1 MMKLNYK
8 GFTLVELLAVIA
20 IMGMLA
26 VIMVPTIS
34 GVIEE
39 NKTNNSENLKNS
51 IKSSARA
58 YISDNRYEIKLDDS
72 SCDNNN
78 TNTRDITSIGTGENL
93 KEITNSNISVLILVS
108 EGYLKSSSGEIIDP
122 KTNKS
127 IDKSNSYI
135 KVTYDC
141 SSKDF
146 KYGEPHI
153 E

>member
-39 NKTNNSENLKNS
+39 NKTNNLKNLENS

-58 YISDNRYEIKLDDS
+58 YISDNRYEISLDNK
-72 SCDNNN
+72 SCNNN
-78 TNTRDITSIGTGENL
+78 NNKREIFSINNKTILESKITVEL
-93 KEITNSNISVLILVS
+93 LVN
-108 EGYLKSSSGEIIDP
+108 EGYLKSNSGEIINP
-122 KTNKS
+122 ETNKT
-127 IDKSNSYI
+127 INKRESNIEVKYN
-135 KVTYDC
+135 C

-146 KYGEPHI
+146 EYGEI
-153 E
+153 TIK

>member
-78 TNTRDITSIGTGENL
+78 TNTRNIISIDNTSISDS
-93 KEITNSNISVLILVS
+93 KITVKLLVDK
-108 EGYLKSSSGEIIDP
+108 GYLKSNSGNIINP
-122 KTNKS
+122 ETNKS
-127 IDKSNSYI
+127 IDKNNSYI

-146 KYGEPHI
+146 KYGEPYI

>member
-39 NKTNNSENLKNS
+39 NKTNNSANLKNS

-58 YISDNRYEIKLDDS
+58 YISDNRYEIKLDNN
-72 SCDNNN
+72 SCNNNN
-78 TNTRDITSIGTGENL
+78 TKREIFSINNKIILESKITVEL
-93 KEITNSNISVLILVS
+93 LVN
-108 EGYLKSSSGEIIDP
+108 EGYLKSNSGEIINP
-122 KTNKS
+122 ETNKT
-127 IDKSNSYI
+127 INKGKSNIEVKYN
-135 KVTYDC
+135 C

-146 KYGEPHI
+146 EYGEI
-153 E
+153 TIK

>member
-39 NKTNNSENLKNS
+39 NKKNNSENLINS

-58 YISDNRYEIKLDDS
+58 YISDNRYEIKLNDS
-72 SCDNNN
+72 SCAN
-78 TNTRDITSIGTGENL
+78 DIRNITFIGNDYIDES
-93 KEITNSNISVLILVS
+93 KITVELLVNK
-108 EGYLKSSSGEIIDP
+108 GYLKSNSDDIINP
-122 KTNKS
+122 ETNKP
-127 IDKSNSYI
+127 INKGKSYI
-135 KVTYDC
+135 VVTYDC

-146 KYGEPHI
+146 KYGKPHI

>member
-72 SCDNNN
+72 SCAKGIRN
-78 TNTRDITSIGTGENL
+78 ITFIGNDYIDES
-93 KEITNSNISVLILVS
+93 KITVELLVN
-108 EGYLKSSSGEIIDP
+108 EGYLKSNSGEIINP
-122 KTNKS
+122 ETNKT
-127 IDKSNSYI
+127 INKRESNIEVKYN
-135 KVTYDC
+135 C

-146 KYGEPHI
+146 EYGVI
-153 E
+153 TIK

>member
-72 SCDNNN
+72 SCAN
-78 TNTRDITSIGTGENL
+78 DIRNITFIGNDYIDES
-93 KEITNSNISVLILVS
+93 KITVELLVNK
-108 EGYLKSSSGEIIDP
+108 GYLKSNSGEIIDP

-127 IDKSNSYI
+127 IDKNNSYI

-146 KYGEPHI
+146 KYGKPHI

>member
-1 MMKLNYK
+1 MIKLNYK

-39 NKTNNSENLKNS
+39 NKKNNSANLKNS

-58 YISDNRYEIKLDDS
+58 YISDNRYEISLDNN
-72 SCDNNN
+72 SCNNN
-78 TNTRDITSIGTGENL
+78 TRNITFIGNDYIDES
-93 KEITNSNISVLILVS
+93 KITVELLVNK
-108 EGYLKSSSGEIIDP
+108 GYLKSNSDDIINP
-122 KTNKS
+122 ETNKP
-127 IDKSNSYI
+127 INKGESYI
-135 KVTYDC
+135 VVTYDC

-146 KYGEPHI
+146 KYGKPYI

>member
-58 YISDNRYEIKLDDS
+58 YISDNRYEIKLDNK
-72 SCDNNN
+72 SCNNN
-78 TNTRDITSIGTGENL
+78 NKREIFSINNKTIPESKITVEL
-93 KEITNSNISVLILVS
+93 LVN
-108 EGYLKSSSGEIIDP
+108 EGYLKINSGEIINP
-122 KTNKS
+122 ETNKT
-127 IDKSNSYI
+127 INKRESNIEVKYN
-135 KVTYDC
+135 C

-146 KYGEPHI
+146 EYGEI
-153 E
+153 TIK

>member
-26 VIMVPTIS
+26 VIIVPTIS

-39 NKTNNSENLKNS
+39 NKKNNSENLKNS

-72 SCDNNN
+72 SCAN
-78 TNTRDITSIGTGENL
+78 DIRNITFIGNDYIDES
-93 KEITNSNISVLILVS
+93 KITVELLVNK
-108 EGYLKSSSGEIIDP
+108 GYLKSNSGNIINP
-122 KTNKS
+122 ETNKP
-127 IDKSNSYI
+127 INKGESYI
-135 KVTYDC
+135 VVTYDC

-146 KYGEPHI
+146 KYGKI
-153 E
+153 TIK

>member
-72 SCDNNN
+72 SCAN
-78 TNTRDITSIGTGENL
+78 DIRNITFIGNDYIDES
-93 KEITNSNISVLILVS
+93 KITVELLVNK
-108 EGYLKSSSGEIIDP
+108 GYLKSNSGNIINP
-122 KTNKS
+122 ETNKP
-127 IDKSNSYI
+127 INKGESNIEVKYN
-135 KVTYDC
+135 C

-146 KYGEPHI
+146 EYGEI
-153 E
+153 TIK

>member
-39 NKTNNSENLKNS
+39 NKTNNSANLKNS

-58 YISDNRYEIKLDDS
+58 YISDNRYEIKLDNN
-72 SCDNNN
+72 SCNNNN
-78 TNTRDITSIGTGENL
+78 TKREIFSINNKTILESKITVEL
-93 KEITNSNISVLILVS
+93 LVN
-108 EGYLKSSSGEIIDP
+108 EGYLKSNSGEIINP
-122 KTNKS
+122 KTNKP
-127 IDKSNSYI
+127 IKKEESYI
-135 KVTYDC
+135 VVTYDC

-146 KYGEPHI
+146 EYGEI
-153 E
+153 TIK

>member
-39 NKTNNSENLKNS
+39 NKTNNSENLTNS

-78 TNTRDITSIGTGENL
+78 IIIL
-93 KEITNSNISVLILVS
+93 LI
-108 EGYLKSSSGEIIDP
+108 
-122 KTNKS
+122 
-127 IDKSNSYI
+127 
-135 KVTYDC
+135 
-141 SSKDF
+141 
-146 KYGEPHI
+146 
-153 E
+153 

>member
-39 NKTNNSENLKNS
+39 NKKNNSENLKNS

-58 YISDNRYEIKLDDS
+58 YISDNRYEISLDDS

-78 TNTRDITSIGTGENL
+78 TNTRNIISIDNTSISDS
-93 KEITNSNISVLILVS
+93 KITVKLLVDK
-108 EGYLKSSSGEIIDP
+108 GYLKSNSNDIINP
-122 KTNKS
+122 ETNKP
-127 IDKSNSYI
+127 IKKEESYI
-135 KVTYDC
+135 VVTYDC

-146 KYGEPHI
+146 EYGKLEVK
-153 E
+153 

>member
-39 NKTNNSENLKNS
+39 NKKNNSENLKNS

-58 YISDNRYEIKLDDS
+58 YISDNRYEIKLDNK
-72 SCDNNN
+72 SCNNNN
-78 TNTRDITSIGTGENL
+78 TKREIFSINNKTILESKITVEL
-93 KEITNSNISVLILVS
+93 LVN
-108 EGYLKSSSGEIIDP
+108 EGYLKSNSGEIINP
-122 KTNKS
+122 ETNKT
-127 IDKSNSYI
+127 INKGESNIEVKYN
-135 KVTYDC
+135 C

-146 KYGEPHI
+146 EYGKI
-153 E
+153 TIK

>member
-39 NKTNNSENLKNS
+39 NKTNNLKNLENS

-58 YISDNRYEIKLDDS
+58 YISDNRYEISLNNI
-72 SCDNNN
+72 SCEGNIRN
-78 TNTRDITSIGTGENL
+78 ITFIGTGTNQE
-93 KEITNSNISVLILVS
+93 EIKNSRISVSILVS
-108 EGYLKSSSGEIIDP
+108 EGYLKSNSDNIINP
-122 KTNKS
+122 KTNKP
-127 IDKSNSYI
+127 INKKESYI
-135 KVTYDC
+135 VVTYDC

-146 KYGEPHI
+146 KYGKPHI

>member
-39 NKTNNSENLKNS
+39 NKKNNSANLKNS

-72 SCDNNN
+72 SCAN
-78 TNTRDITSIGTGENL
+78 DIRNITFIGNDYIDES
-93 KEITNSNISVLILVS
+93 KITVELLVNK
-108 EGYLKSSSGEIIDP
+108 GYLKSNSGEIIDP

-127 IDKSNSYI
+127 IDKNNSYI

-146 KYGEPHI
+146 KYGEI
-153 E
+153 IIK

>member
-39 NKTNNSENLKNS
+39 NKTNNLKNLENS

-58 YISDNRYEIKLDDS
+58 YISDNRYEISLDDS

-78 TNTRDITSIGTGENL
+78 NKRNITSIGTGTNL
-93 KEITNSNISVLILVS
+93 KKITNSEISVSTLVN
-108 EGYLKSSSGEIIDP
+108 EGYLKSNSGEIIDP

-127 IDKSNSYI
+127 IDKNNSYI

-146 KYGEPHI
+146 KYGEI
-153 E
+153 TIK

>member
-39 NKTNNSENLKNS
+39 NKTNNSENLTNS

-58 YISDNRYEIKLDDS
+58 YISDNRYEISLDDS

-78 TNTRDITSIGTGENL
+78 NKRNITSIGTGTNL
-93 KEITNSNISVLILVS
+93 KKITNSEISVSILVN
-108 EGYLKSSSGEIIDP
+108 EGYLKSNFDEIINP
-122 KTNKS
+122 KTNKP
-127 IDKSNSYI
+127 IKKEESYI
-135 KVTYDC
+135 VVTYDC

-146 KYGEPHI
+146 KYGKI
-153 E
+153 TIK

>member
-39 NKTNNSENLKNS
+39 NKKNNSANLKNS

-58 YISDNRYEIKLDDS
+58 YISDNRYEIKLDNK
-72 SCDNNN
+72 SCNNNN
-78 TNTRDITSIGTGENL
+78 TKREIFSINNKTILESKITVEL
-93 KEITNSNISVLILVS
+93 LVN
-108 EGYLKSSSGEIIDP
+108 EGYLKSNSGEIINP
-122 KTNKS
+122 ETNNPINKGE
-127 IDKSNSYI
+127 SNIEVKYN
-135 KVTYDC
+135 C

-146 KYGEPHI
+146 EYGEI
-153 E
+153 TIK

>member
-39 NKTNNSENLKNS
+39 NKKNNSENLKNS

-58 YISDNRYEIKLDDS
+58 YISDNRYEIKLGDS
-72 SCDNNN
+72 SCNNN
-78 TNTRDITSIGTGENL
+78 TRNITFIGNDYIDES
-93 KEITNSNISVLILVS
+93 KITVELLVNK
-108 EGYLKSSSGEIIDP
+108 GYLKSNSDDIINP
-122 KTNKS
+122 ETNKP
-127 IDKSNSYI
+127 INKKESNIEVKYN
-135 KVTYDC
+135 C

-146 KYGEPHI
+146 KYGEI
-153 E
+153 TIK

>member
-39 NKTNNSENLKNS
+39 NKTNNSANLKNS

-58 YISDNRYEIKLDDS
+58 YISDNRYEIKLDNN
-72 SCDNNN
+72 SCNNN
-78 TNTRDITSIGTGENL
+78 TRNIISIDNTSISDS
-93 KEITNSNISVLILVS
+93 KITVKLLVDK
-108 EGYLKSSSGEIIDP
+108 GYLKSNSGNIINP
-122 KTNKS
+122 ETNKP
-127 IDKSNSYI
+127 INKKESYI
-135 KVTYDC
+135 VVTYDC
-141 SSKDF
+141 SSKDY
-146 KYGEPHI
+146 KYDDPHI

>member
-39 NKTNNSENLKNS
+39 NKKNNSANLKNS

-58 YISDNRYEIKLDDS
+58 YISDNRYEIKLDNN
-72 SCDNNN
+72 SCNNNN
-78 TNTRDITSIGTGENL
+78 TKREIFSINNKTILESKITVEL
-93 KEITNSNISVLILVS
+93 LVN
-108 EGYLKSSSGEIIDP
+108 EGYLKSNSGEIINP
-122 KTNKS
+122 ETNKT
-127 IDKSNSYI
+127 INKGESNIEVKYN
-135 KVTYDC
+135 C

-146 KYGEPHI
+146 EYGEI
-153 E
+153 TIK

>member
-39 NKTNNSENLKNS
+39 NKKNNSENLKNS

-58 YISDNRYEIKLDDS
+58 YISDNRYEIKLDDGS
-72 SCDNNN
+72 SAND
-78 TNTRDITSIGTGENL
+78 TRNITFIGNDYIDES
-93 KEITNSNISVLILVS
+93 KITVELLVNK
-108 EGYLKSSSGEIIDP
+108 GYLKSNSGNIINP
-122 KTNKS
+122 ETNKP
-127 IDKSNSYI
+127 INKGESYI
-135 KVTYDC
+135 VVTYDC

-146 KYGEPHI
+146 KYGKI
-153 E
+153 TIK

>member
-39 NKTNNSENLKNS
+39 NKKNNSVNLKNS

-58 YISDNRYEIKLDDS
+58 YISDNRYEIKLDNK
-72 SCDNNN
+72 SCNNNN
-78 TNTRDITSIGTGENL
+78 TKREIFSINNKIILESKITVEL
-93 KEITNSNISVLILVS
+93 LVN
-108 EGYLKSSSGEIIDP
+108 EGYLKSNSGEIINP
-122 KTNKS
+122 ETNKT
-127 IDKSNSYI
+127 INKGKSNIEVKYN
-135 KVTYDC
+135 C

-146 KYGEPHI
+146 EYGEI
-153 E
+153 TIK

>member
-39 NKTNNSENLKNS
+39 NKTNNSENLKKS

-72 SCDNNN
+72 SCDN
-78 TNTRDITSIGTGENL
+78 TNTRGITSIGTGENL
-93 KEITNSNISVLILVS
+93 QKITDSNIRVSILVS

-127 IDKSNSYI
+127 IDKNNSYI

-146 KYGEPHI
+146 KYGEI
-153 E
+153 IIK